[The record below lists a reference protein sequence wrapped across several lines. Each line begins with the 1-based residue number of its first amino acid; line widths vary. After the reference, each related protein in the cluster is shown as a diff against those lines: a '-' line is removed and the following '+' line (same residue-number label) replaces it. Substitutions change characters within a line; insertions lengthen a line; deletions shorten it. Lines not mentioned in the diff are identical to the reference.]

1 MTDLSSSMCDYF
13 NESGCLGMQPKMG
26 GRLHLKLNTGARP
39 IANKYCEGKM
49 QRTLKRELKVLE
61 IVKRE
66 SVERSI
72 HRVGNQCDV
81 ANLVPDGA
89 RNGVRLV
96 LVGSFGA
103 CTSPRG
109 GSAWV
114 SRAGEGPG
122 EGRHLV
128 RLARAR
134 CCYRPCGDTACGT
147 EAL

>member
-1 MTDLSSSMCDYF
+1 MTKLGGGQFNYF

-66 SVERSI
+66 SVKRSI
-72 HRVGNQCDV
+72 RRAWNQCDV
-81 ANLVPDGA
+81 VTCGCCQA
-89 RNGVRLV
+89 RSGVGGGCG
-96 LVGSFGA
+96 GSFGA
-103 CTSPRG
+103 CTFAFG

-114 SRAGEGPG
+114 LGSGEDPG
-122 EGRHLV
+122 EGGMGV
-128 RLARAR
+128 RL
-134 CCYRPCGDTACGT
+134 RPCVRV
-147 EAL
+147 L